1 MDIKII
7 ESVGEIAA
15 AAALA
20 AAEHDR
26 MRAALPFMPGR
37 GAADLAPRIEWMT
50 RNGEVLGLFDGADL
64 RAFLGGFIIEEYR
77 NLGKGAFCPDWCHG
91 SALGERAFH
100 AYRALYREL
109 APRWIARGAPIH
121 SVAAYSTDAAALEA
135 LSLSGF
141 GRIVMDAARPT
152 EELALELAREAAESR
167 GGAEV
172 PLRAALPS
180 DAAALAALDVELAR
194 HIAASPVL
202 MPRTHGSGEE
212 EWVEWLGKES
222 AIAIVAEAG
231 GSLAGFIKAEEPQFD
246 VTYSVHDER
255 TLAIDGMFVKPSLR
269 GRGIGR
275 DLLASL
281 VEHAT
286 ASEKTLVSVD
296 CETTNPEAYSFW
308 SSRFRPA
315 TWSLERRT

>member
-1 MDIKII
+1 MEIKII
-7 ESVGEIAA
+7 AGVDGIAA

-20 AAEHDR
+20 AVEHAR
-26 MRAALPFMPGR
+26 LRAALPFMPGR
-37 GAADLAPRIEWMT
+37 CAADLAPRIEWMT
-50 RNGEVLGLFDGADL
+50 RNGGVLGLFDGAEL
-64 RAFLGGFIIEEYR
+64 RAFLGGFVIEEYR

-91 SALGERAFH
+91 SDLGERAFH
-100 AYRALYREL
+100 AYRELYREL
-109 APRWIARGAPIH
+109 APRWIAQGAPIH

-135 LSLSGF
+135 LSLTGF

-152 EELALELAREAAESR
+152 DELARELAIDAAR
-167 GGAEV
+167 CGVEV
-172 PLRAALPS
+172 PLRAALPA
-180 DAAALAALDVELAR
+180 DAAELAALDAQLAR

-275 DLLASL
+275 DLLAAL

-286 ASEKTLVSVD
+286 ASGKTLVSVD

-308 SSRFRPA
+308 SSRFRPV
-315 TWSLERRT
+315 TWSLERRI